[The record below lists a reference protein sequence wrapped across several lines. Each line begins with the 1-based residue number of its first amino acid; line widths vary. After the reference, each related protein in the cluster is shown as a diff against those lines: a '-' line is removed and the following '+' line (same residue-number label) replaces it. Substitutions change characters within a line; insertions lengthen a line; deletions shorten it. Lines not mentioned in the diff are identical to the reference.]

1 VAKCQPGRRN
11 DGHEG
16 RQGNEC
22 LHLPNYEQ
30 QVGPVS
36 WSRIGYISPVKR
48 SAAELA
54 EDATRLEDPRR
65 ALAAITE
72 LRRRLEELEARHVRR
87 AIRAGLSWSQ
97 VAERLEV
104 SKQAAHKKHAKGLGV
119 AGKESADE
127 ARREGRN
134 VRLGA

>member
-22 LHLPNYEQ
+22 LHLLNYEQ

-36 WSRIGYISPVKR
+36 RSQIGYISPVKR
-48 SAAELA
+48 SAVELA
-54 EDATRLEDPRR
+54 EDATRLEDPRQ

-104 SKQAAHKKHAKGLGV
+104 SKQAAHKKHAKSLGE
-119 AGKESADE
+119 ESAAE
-127 ARREGRN
+127 ARRGGRN